1 MASVETFNE
10 LLLQFVDELAST
22 FPENTIVKTYRTT
35 VASLIKKDPGVCLQT
50 FVQNVKPHE
59 DLIRNQDER
68 IFEEFSKNYGIL
80 KSLDL
85 ETLWKSELSEKSR
98 KAIWQYVQGLY
109 VLGSNCDPE
118 EVERSR
124 KTNMDFS
131 PQVLQQALS
140 HFNVDGGDD
149 DENPLAGMMKNL
161 TNPEFM
167 DKINRTV
174 EEQFGDGKG
183 GIDEKK
189 LLGMMG
195 PLLGNLG
202 NLFQQPPAKR
212 R

>member
-10 LLLQFVDELAST
+10 LLLQFVDELAFT

-50 FVQNVKPHE
+50 FMQNVKPHE

-109 VLGSNCDPE
+109 VLGSNVDPE
-118 EVERSR
+118 EVERAR

-131 PQVLQQALS
+131 PQALQQALS
-140 HFNVDGGDD
+140 QFNFDGSE

-161 TNPEFM
+161 SNPEFM

-183 GIDEKK
+183 GIDESKIMK
-189 LLGMMG
+189 MLG
-195 PLLGNLG
+195 PLMGNLG
-202 NLFQQPPAKR
+202 NLFQQPPAKHR
-212 R
+212 

>member
-10 LLLQFVDELAST
+10 LLLQFVEELAHT

-131 PQVLQQALS
+131 PEVLQNALS
-140 HFNVDGGDD
+140 QFNVDGGDD
-149 DENPLAGMMKNL
+149 GPLADVMKNL
-161 TNPEFM
+161 ANPEFM

-174 EEQFGDGKG
+174 EEQFGDGHG
-183 GIDEKK
+183 GIDESKIMK
-189 LLGMMG
+189 MMG

>member
-109 VLGSNCDPE
+109 VLGSNCDPK

-124 KTNMDFS
+124 KTDMDFS
-131 PQVLQQALS
+131 PEVLQQALS
-140 HFNVDGGDD
+140 NFNVDGGDD
-149 DENPLAGMMKNL
+149 ENPLASMLSNL
-161 TNPEFM
+161 SNPDFM
-167 DKINRTV
+167 QKINRTV
-174 EEQFGDGKG
+174 EEQFGDGNG
-183 GIDEKK
+183 GLDETK
-189 LLGMMG
+189 LMSLMA
-195 PLLGNLG
+195 PLMGNLSKM
-202 NLFQQPPAKR
+202 FQPPHGKLE
-212 R
+212 